1 METIKKEETMSS
13 ALDELFT
20 QIKSKLDSKQ
30 DQKQENDEGLST
42 STSYSQLE
50 ASITA
55 DDTQYKYLEKSF
67 PISKSVLKE
76 NLPALFK
83 IIDTI
88 SVNNIIYEDSGM
100 VNMLL
105 NNILFSELKKIDKNV
120 EGFYKTIEL
129 DKQPSTCDGDTQ
141 NNPTKP
147 SYEPLDVVYKIEQK
161 AYILTYPDFL
171 EDAFTTIVNKI
182 QKNPLLAKMVT
193 IKQGTKSASMEQTVE
208 QTVAATTLAA
218 TLATIAAVENAKL
231 SPPKTSKLPPGG
243 DVDDKK
249 AVVGSVWSWP
259 WDS

>member
-1 METIKKEETMSS
+1 MGTINNEETMSS
-13 ALDELFT
+13 ALDKLFT
-20 QIKSKLDSKQ
+20 NIKSKLDRKQ
-30 DQKQENDEGLST
+30 EQEQEQENDEGLST
-42 STSYSQLE
+42 YKSYSQLE

-88 SVNNIIYEDSGM
+88 SVNNIIYEDSVM

-105 NNILFSELKKIDKNV
+105 NDILFSELKKIDKNV

-147 SYEPLDVVYKIEQK
+147 SYVNLNVVYEINQQT
-161 AYILTYPDFL
+161 YILTYPDFL
-171 EDAFTTIVNKI
+171 DDAFTTIVNKI
-182 QKNPLLAKMVT
+182 QKNPLLATMVT
-193 IKQGTKSASMEQTVE
+193 IKQGTKSASMEQTGEQTVE

-218 TLATIAAVENAKL
+218 TLATIAAV
-231 SPPKTSKLPPGG
+231 
-243 DVDDKK
+243 
-249 AVVGSVWSWP
+249 
-259 WDS
+259 